1 MHIESSMSIPSRFS
15 DAVLAHGTTSVVADP
30 HEIANVFGRE
40 GILSFLSQDTLLDNF
55 LRNSI

>member
-30 HEIANVFGRE
+30 HEIANVF
-40 GILSFLSQDTLLDNF
+40 
-55 LRNSI
+55 